1 MARREDAAAE
11 TVSCLVLFP
20 STDIS
25 VHARSLRNLYATH
38 SGVLDFVSFDMH
50 RTKPVPPTTQAT
62 PPGVPIQVVVNT
74 FKVRLNI
81 DPKTG
86 AQTKYYHYDGEHSRT
101 SWYSDHHDT
110 DEIMSSN
117 RYTYLSWSVSSAS

>member
-1 MARREDAAAE
+1 MARRREDAAAE

-25 VHARSLRNLYATH
+25 VHARSQCDFHAT
-38 SGVLDFVSFDMH
+38 SFGALDIVSFNMH
-50 RTKPVPPTTQAT
+50 RTKPVPPTTQAP

-74 FKVRLNI
+74 FKVRLNV

-86 AQTKYYHYDGEHSRT
+86 AQTKYYHYNGTRFRT
-101 SWYSDHHDT
+101 
-110 DEIMSSN
+110 
-117 RYTYLSWSVSSAS
+117 